1 MARISEPLRKIL
13 NRTLNKLDSDKI
25 EEHFITSLN
34 NAAKGIIDDFRKEK
48 MTLKEIEDKWTITE

>member
-34 NAAKGIIDDFRKEK
+34 NAAKGIIDDFKKGK